1 VSNDVLVNVDALT
14 WPAAIVAVAL
24 VLAFA
29 HGFHEDRSNRAAL
42 RLTVVRECAH
52 AESPVACGANI
63 KQAIRAAPVTAGATQ
78 AAVPGSR
85 LPPKEP
91 GRHRWIVVASYTLTD
106 EEVGAT
112 TVVLDQAHLFS
123 PPEVG
128 CVDCERR
135 YADCRTDPC
144 EADDEW
150 TEPMAASADLRGA
163 LPVEAEEALLAGVDL
178 VGRTGAT
185 GFTVGHV
192 NEPHEKPDWYAA
204 AEYRGA
210 RIIVEHH
217 PGPVS
222 ATEALARRLLRD
234 GECTHCHRVI
244 KLGGSGGKA
253 CRWWR
258 DGRTWRRGC
267 ER

>member
-1 VSNDVLVNVDALT
+1 MT
-14 WPAAIVAVAL
+14 GAV
-24 VLAFA
+24 
-29 HGFHEDRSNRAAL
+29 
-42 RLTVVRECAH
+42 
-52 AESPVACGANI
+52 
-63 KQAIRAAPVTAGATQ
+63 Q
-78 AAVPGSR
+78 AAVPGTM

-91 GRHRWIVVASYTLTD
+91 GRHRWVAVASYTLTD
-106 EEVGAT
+106 DEAAGAAGT
-112 TVVLDQAHLFS
+112 TVVLDTSRLFA
-123 PPEVG
+123 PVQVG
-128 CVDCERR
+128 CLDCERR
-135 YADCRTDPC
+135 FQDARTEPC

-150 TEPMAASADLRGA
+150 TEPMAAEADGQSELTG
-163 LPVEAEEALLAGVDL
+163 EAEQALLAGVDL

-192 NEPHEKPDWYAA
+192 NEPHEKPDWYAQ
-204 AEYRGA
+204 AEYRGR
-210 RIIVEHH
+210 RIIVEHF

-258 DGRTWRRGC
+258 DGATWRRGC
-267 ER
+267 EK